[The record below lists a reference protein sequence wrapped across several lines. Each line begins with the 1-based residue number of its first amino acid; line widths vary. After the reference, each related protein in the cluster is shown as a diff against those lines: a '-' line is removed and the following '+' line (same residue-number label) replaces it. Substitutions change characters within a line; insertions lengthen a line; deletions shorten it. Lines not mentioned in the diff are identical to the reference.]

1 MATLSGSERQVADVA
16 IERPADPNFKPT
28 PEQGRKLRSAAG
40 GGNSPF
46 ALFEQLFR

>member
-1 MATLSGSERQVADVA
+1 VQ

-28 PEQGRKLRSAAG
+28 PEAAHRLRNVARG
-40 GGNSPF
+40 DVPNPF